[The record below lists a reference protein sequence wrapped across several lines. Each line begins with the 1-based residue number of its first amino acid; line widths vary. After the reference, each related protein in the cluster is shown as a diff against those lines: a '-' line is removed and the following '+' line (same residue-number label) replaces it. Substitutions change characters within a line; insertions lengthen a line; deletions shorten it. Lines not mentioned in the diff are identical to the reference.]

1 MTLEN
6 LSLTRFFGIVDE
18 KQILVAPLTERISGK
33 RNRKERW
40 GLLSVLMLALF
51 SGFLAVV
58 FMLIAFIIGK
68 ITITVN
74 ILFCN

>member
-1 MTLEN
+1 M
-6 LSLTRFFGIVDE
+6 
-18 KQILVAPLTERISGK
+18 TERISGK